1 MADRISLSLGRRD
14 MNTFRTVER
23 PGRPPVV
30 HVAGR
35 HPAALCPTC
44 ARPSVTTNGSGWRD
58 VIDVVRTLV
67 IVLSV
72 CVRRFV
78 CEWDD
83 CEQRSF
89 DERFEGIGRGGAS
102 ARALGWFAD
111 LARGRATRA
120 VARDLGVPEHYLRL
134 AVGRRRSEAN
144 ARRRGRLGA
153 HLAID
158 ECSVRRNF
166 IYATVF
172 SDPDRGVVIDMAP
185 GRDASAVLFFAS
197 LFSHAERAAV
207 RVVTIDCHAPY
218 RMAVRVLFPNALVV
232 ADAFHIHR
240 RVLAALTQVRRDAWN
255 RWRHRSRRLGKV
267 FKDAR
272 FGLARARDDL
282 EADTRRA
289 GERQR
294 MAVFD
299 ATNLDAD
306 LGRAYELKEA
316 FRVAMSIGRS
326 GDVATFAAAM
336 ELFDALC
343 RCSGIEAFVT
353 LAKTLRE
360 WRVEIVNYAASDGKS
375 NAFAEAIIHLIKNQ
389 KRQAHGYRSWL
400 GFRGQIL
407 WAFGEAIDP
416 ETGEVKPLRSVPRGM
431 GASWFQP
438 QFT

>member
-1 MADRISLSLGRRD
+1 MSDRISLSLGRRD

-23 PGRPPVV
+23 PGKLPVV

-35 HPAALCPTC
+35 HPVALCPAC
-44 ARPSVTTNGSGWRD
+44 ARPSVRTNGTGWRD

-67 IVLSV
+67 IVLSI

-78 CEWDD
+78 CEYQD
-83 CEQRSF
+83 CDQATF
-89 DERFEGIGRGGAS
+89 DERFEGIGRGGATT
-102 ARALGWFAD
+102 RALGWFAD

-134 AVGRRRSEAN
+134 AVGQKRTEAN
-144 ARRRGRLGA
+144 LRRRGRLGA

-166 IYATVF
+166 VYATVF

-207 RVVTIDCHAPY
+207 RVVSIDCHAPY
-218 RMAVRVLFPNALVV
+218 RMAARVLFPNALIV

-255 RWRHRSRRLGKV
+255 RWRLRSRRLGKV

-272 FGLARARDDL
+272 FGLARARADL
-282 EADTRRA
+282 EVDTRRA

-294 MAVFD
+294 IAVFD

-306 LGRAYELKEA
+306 LGTAYELKEA
-316 FRVAMSIGRS
+316 FRVAMAIGRS
-326 GDVATFAAAM
+326 GDVTTFAACLD
-336 ELFDALC
+336 LFDALC
-343 RCSGIEAFVT
+343 RASGIEAFVS
-353 LAKTLRE
+353 LAKTLRD
-360 WRVEIVNYAASDGKS
+360 WRAEILNYAASGGAS
-375 NAFAEAIIHLIKNQ
+375 NGFAESLCHLIKNQ

-416 ETGEVKPLRSVPRGM
+416 ATGEIKPLRSVPRGM
-431 GASWFQP
+431 GASWLQP

>member
-1 MADRISLSLGRRD
+1 MSDRISLSLGRRD

-35 HPAALCPTC
+35 HAAALCPAC
-44 ARPSVTTNGSGWRD
+44 ARPSVRTNGSGWRD

-67 IVLSV
+67 IVLSI

-78 CEWDD
+78 CEYED
-83 CEQRSF
+83 CSQATF
-89 DERFEGIGRGGAS
+89 DERFEGVSRGGATT
-102 ARALGWFAD
+102 RALAFFAD

-134 AVGRRRSEAN
+134 AVGQRRSQAN
-144 ARRRGRLGA
+144 CRHHGRLGA

-158 ECSVRRNF
+158 ECSVRKNF

-185 GRDASAVLFFAS
+185 GRDASAVLFFAG
-197 LFSHAERAAV
+197 LYSHSERAAV

-218 RMAVRVLFPNALVV
+218 RMAVRVLFPNALIV
-232 ADAFHIHR
+232 ADAFHLHR

-255 RWRHRSRRLGKV
+255 RWRHRSKRLGKV

-272 FGLARARDDL
+272 FGLARAREAL

-299 ATNLDAD
+299 AVNLDAD
-306 LGRAYELKEA
+306 LASAYELKEA
-316 FRVAMSIGRS
+316 FRAAMAIGRS
-326 GDVATFAAAM
+326 AATETFAAAL

-343 RCSGIEAFVT
+343 RGSGIEAFVT

-360 WRVEIVNYAASDGKS
+360 WRAEIVNYAVSGGASNG
-375 NAFAEAIIHLIKNQ
+375 FAEAIIHLIKNQ

-407 WAFGEAIDP
+407 WAFGEAVDP
-416 ETGEVKPLRSVPRGM
+416 HTGEVKPLRSLPRGE
-431 GASWFQP
+431 GASWLQP
-438 QFT
+438 QFA